1 MNIFV
6 YDVFLDKYKKKVRK
20 MEETLNTLNLQGK
33 IIYLK
38 NIKNLNDSL
47 KNEVDSG
54 AKTIVVV
61 GNNKTLN
68 IVVNILANFSEKTPV
83 AIIPIGPNNSIAE
96 SLGIPN
102 EKEACYILSSRRIE
116 VLSLG
121 SANEN
126 LFIRNVRINSKN
138 TNIYINN
145 SYKLFLENN
154 GECFVY
160 NIPPKENIINNIKIK
175 PNDNIL
181 NLYIKIKPKSETHL
195 LAENI
200 EIKNNSEKGY
210 IDDLIEIETPIKIKS
225 SDKKI
230 TLIVGKERSF

>member
-1 MNIFV
+1 MNIFI

-38 NIKNLNDSL
+38 NIKNLSDSI

-54 AKTIVVV
+54 AKTIIVV

-68 IVVNILANFSEKTPV
+68 IVINILANFSEKIPI
-83 AIIPIGPNNSIAE
+83 AMIPIGPNNSIAE
-96 SLGIPN
+96 SLGILD

-116 VLSLG
+116 LISLG
-121 SANEN
+121 EANDR
-126 LFIRNVRINSKN
+126 LFIRNIKINSKN
-138 TNIYINN
+138 TNIYVNT
-145 SYKLFLENN
+145 SYKLFLENT

-160 NIPPKENIINNIKIK
+160 NIPPKENIINNIRIK

-200 EIKNNSEKGY
+200 EIKNNNEKGY
-210 IDDLIEIETPIKIKS
+210 IDDLVEIETPIKIKS
-225 SDKKI
+225 SNKKI
-230 TLIVGKERSF
+230 TFIVGKERSF